1 MLNSSMP
8 ISTMVVITLESIMLI
23 SATTVLVV
31 DTLTFTPTQTTDTAI
46 MNTMVDMEIWYLATI
61 IFNVNLILI
70 NPMVLYYYLHP
81 HMNNGNIHKNN
92 GSIHKSNNTMI
103 QTMLALLC
111 DQLAD

>member
-8 ISTMVVITLESIMLI
+8 IS
-23 SATTVLVV
+23 ATTALVV
-31 DTLTFTPTQTTDTAI
+31 DNLTFTPTPTTDTAI
-46 MNTMVDMEIWYLATI
+46 MNTMDMEIWYLATI

-70 NPMVLYYYLHP
+70 NPLVFYYYLHP
-81 HMNNGNIHKNN
+81 HKNNGNIHKNN